1 MLVEDARVLVANTD
15 RVTKFA
21 LPSPFLIVI
30 RKWHEDYSKD
40 AYPTREHFME
50 HLAERLAEE
59 ARAIAETGIDIIQ
72 IDDPALTGFCDKAL
86 MSGEGSHDQRL
97 RLDWDIDRQMPL
109 AVSRQ
114 STRLRRASRQPFTGI
129 AVTAYA
135 NARVTWLETT
145 SPFCPGWLTRRWTGS
160 TWSLPTSRG
169 TGSRRRTQSAR

>member
-1 MLVEDARVLVANTD
+1 MLVDDARVLVANTD

-72 IDDPALTGFCDKAL
+72 IDDPALTDFCDKAL

-109 AVSRQ
+109 AVAAINKIAESVAATVHRHCCHSVCKRQ
-114 STRLRRASRQPFTGI
+114 GDVVGDYKPILPRLVDAKVDRVNLEF
-129 AVTAYA
+129 AYI
-135 NARVTWLETT
+135 
-145 SPFCPGWLTRRWTGS
+145 
-160 TWSLPTSRG
+160 RG